1 MAVFST
7 QTSTC
12 SQRPHTVAVQATLL
26 YLQNGLYPSEPGAK
40 MKLSLRGGICQYP
53 VTVMRQGTNS
63 ADRLQQVTVR
73 KVGKEQAWP

>member
-1 MAVFST
+1 
-7 QTSTC
+7 
-12 SQRPHTVAVQATLL
+12 
-26 YLQNGLYPSEPGAK
+26 

-73 KVGKEQAWP
+73 KVGKEQAWPRSSLASGLTL